1 MKKLVFLLY
10 LAGLIAGVYVFQP
23 ENATNLPPQSL
34 IFPSI
39 VALYLASGL
48 MCAVCFAVSRALRI
62 FPDVLYVG
70 NWTVAVYPWHYM
82 TFCIGLLP
90 ISCSVYLDNYNP
102 QKGKEWVVTLPSSL
116 AMVALGLC
124 LVCLRN
130 YVFGTA
136 ATLTLWNYPA
146 YTLLAMM
153 SLSIILQG
161 VMSGI
166 QYMIDC
172 AYWSRHFA
180 PVFLFV
186 VLSAFAGLLVTVASH
201 WDALVNYLY
210 VGWA

>member
-1 MKKLVFLLY
+1 MNKLVFLLY

-34 IFPSI
+34 VFPAI
-39 VALYLASGL
+39 VTLYLASGL
-48 MCAVCFAVSRALRI
+48 MCAVSLAVGRALRI
-62 FPDVLYVG
+62 FPDGIYVG
-70 NWTVAVYPWHYM
+70 DWTVVLYPWHYL

-102 QKGKEWVVTLPSSL
+102 KKDKGWVVTLLTSL
-116 AMVALGLC
+116 ATVALG
-124 LVCLRN
+124 VCLGYLRN
-130 YVFGTA
+130 CVFGAA

-153 SLSIILQG
+153 SLSVILQG

-166 QYMIDC
+166 LCLIDC

-186 VLSAFAGLLVTVASH
+186 ALSAFAGLLMTMASH

-210 VGWA
+210 AGWA